1 MEFANRTS
9 VGPPIASQWMLLTAK
24 STLSPNHNTQFGPGG
39 RVDVSLV
46 PTKRVEPA
54 IGKAWA
60 PGWPEIP
67 PAADPAAM
75 SARRSVM
82 DRNHTLI
89 NHTISKRRRRCGW
102 LVGLVAAT
110 ALAGC
115 AGDSAIRHQFMQGQ
129 VLSVDANEIVV
140 CIGKRDGAHDGQVL
154 NVIRHLAEIA
164 VVEGA
169 PFSRAQVGQV
179 RIVDV
184 YDDHYAHASIVTGE
198 AKTGD
203 MVELDN

>member
-1 MEFANRTS
+1 
-9 VGPPIASQWMLLTAK
+9 
-24 STLSPNHNTQFGPGG
+24 
-39 RVDVSLV
+39 
-46 PTKRVEPA
+46 
-54 IGKAWA
+54 
-60 PGWPEIP
+60 
-67 PAADPAAM
+67 
-75 SARRSVM
+75 M

-89 NHTISKRRRRCGW
+89 NHTVSKSRRTCGW
-102 LVGLVAAT
+102 LVSLVTAT
-110 ALAGC
+110 ALTGC
-115 AGDSAIRHQFMQGQ
+115 AGDSVIRHQFMQGQ

-140 CIGKRDGAHDGQVL
+140 CIGKRDGARDGQVL

-184 YDDHYAHASIVTGE
+184 YDDHYAHVSIVTGE

>member
-1 MEFANRTS
+1 M
-9 VGPPIASQWMLLTAK
+9 ASQWMLLTAK

-46 PTKRVEPA
+46 PTKRVERA
-54 IGKAWA
+54 IGKTWA
-60 PGWPEIP
+60 SGWPEIP
-67 PAADPAAM
+67 TAADPAAM

-82 DRNHTLI
+82 DRNRTLI
-89 NHTISKRRRRCGW
+89 NHPVTKSRRRCGW
-102 LVGLVAAT
+102 LASLVTAT

-115 AGDSAIRHQFMQGQ
+115 AGDNAIRHQFMQGQ

-140 CIGKRDGAHDGQVL
+140 CIGRRDGAHDGQVL
-154 NVIRHLAEIA
+154 NVIRHLADLA

-184 YDDHYAHASIVTGE
+184 YDDHYAHVSIVTGE

>member
-1 MEFANRTS
+1 
-9 VGPPIASQWMLLTAK
+9 
-24 STLSPNHNTQFGPGG
+24 
-39 RVDVSLV
+39 
-46 PTKRVEPA
+46 
-54 IGKAWA
+54 
-60 PGWPEIP
+60 
-67 PAADPAAM
+67 
-75 SARRSVM
+75 M

-154 NVIRHLAEIA
+154 NVIRHSQTNRSPKAP
-164 VVEGA
+164 

-184 YDDHYAHASIVTGE
+184 YDDHYAHVSIVTGE